1 MSRKINIFTSLSAAP
16 ACADLDVQAFLAA
29 TGIADG
35 TTVDALCVLVTSLKD
50 DGIWAKLDAIYPV
63 VGSTSETQKY
73 NLKDARDLD
82 AAFRLSFLGGWV
94 HSANGALPNG
104 VNGYARTF
112 WNAATQAA
120 SSDVSFGMYSRTNV
134 TGANYIYGL
143 FQSSGTKRM
152 WHNLNGNFQIA
163 DAVLISYAANP
174 STRLFVSYRDS
185 TTFNESF
192 RDGSSL
198 GTRLTSMTTLPS
210 LEFYFGALN
219 NNGSSVSFY
228 TQHEIAFGFLG
239 GALTGADVTNL
250 TNAVNTFQTS
260 LGRNV

>member
-1 MSRKINIFTSLSAAP
+1 MSRKVNIFNVLSAAP

-29 TGIADG
+29 TGISDA
-35 TTVDALCVLVTSLKD
+35 TTIDALCVLVTAAKA
-50 DGIWAKLDAIYPV
+50 DGWWTKTDAIYPM
-63 VGSTSETQKY
+63 VGGSATTNKF
-73 NLKDARDLD
+73 NLRNSADTD
-82 AAFRLSFLGGWV
+82 AAFRLNFIGGWT

-104 VNGYARTF
+104 INAYARTY

-120 SSDVSFGMYSRTNV
+120 ADDVSFGMYSRTNV

-143 FQSSGTKRM
+143 FQTSGTKRM

-163 DAVLISYAANP
+163 DGSLITYTANP
-174 STRLFVSYRDS
+174 STRMFISYRDS
-185 TTFNESF
+185 TVFNESF
-192 RDGSSL
+192 RDGTSL
-198 GTRLTSMTTLPS
+198 GSLPTGMITLPS

-219 NNGSSVSFY
+219 NNGSTVSFY

-239 GALTGADVTNL
+239 GALTGTDVANITA
-250 TNAVNTFQTS
+250 AVNTFQAS

>member
-1 MSRKINIFTSLSAAP
+1 MSKKINIFTSLSAAP
-16 ACADLDVQAFLAA
+16 VCADLDVQAFLAA
-29 TGIADG
+29 TGIADA
-35 TTVDALCVLVTSLKD
+35 TTVDALCALVTSLKS
-50 DGIWAKLDAIYPV
+50 DGIWAKLDAIYPI
-63 VGSTSETQKY
+63 VGTTSDTQKY
-73 NLKDARDLD
+73 NLKDPRDLD
-82 AAFRLSFLGGWV
+82 AAFRLSFIGGWV
-94 HSANGALPNG
+94 HSANGVLPNG

-112 WNAATQAA
+112 WNAATEAT

-163 DAVLISYAANP
+163 DAILITYAANP
-174 STRLFVSYRDS
+174 STRLFVSYRDDIS
-185 TTFNESF
+185 FNESF

-198 GTRLTSMTTLPS
+198 GTILTSMTTLPS

-260 LGRNV
+260 LSRNV